1 MALPISSTGIA
12 VDDAPRV
19 SRGYAWLVFVLT
31 FGLMLSDYMSRQVIN
46 AVFPSLKV
54 EWALSDTHSARWSAP
69 LHLPWGL

>member
-46 AVFPSLKV
+46 AVSSPF
-54 EWALSDTHSARWSAP
+54 T
-69 LHLPWGL
+69 